1 MYQTNVQHNQHL
13 TNNQL
18 PVEHYTNAH
27 ARGTCKHSNTQSIQ
41 TYVWKTTHKQN
52 IADHKLVTQKIK
64 HGATNH
70 TTHIVYPNTMLY
82 MHNTCSFST
91 HSQSYKHLATSVPI
105 QTYKHTSLTYRK
117 TSMIVHQK
125 VTLRQTKPYT

>member
-18 PVEHYTNAH
+18 PVERYTNAH

-82 MHNTCSFST
+82 MHNRNAQNIKLST
-91 HSQSYKHLATSVPI
+91 QVSTYNHTNRSATFNLLLDMSTINLLRHLNQHTTSI
-105 QTYKHTSLTYRK
+105 HCFN
-117 TSMIVHQK
+117 
-125 VTLRQTKPYT
+125 